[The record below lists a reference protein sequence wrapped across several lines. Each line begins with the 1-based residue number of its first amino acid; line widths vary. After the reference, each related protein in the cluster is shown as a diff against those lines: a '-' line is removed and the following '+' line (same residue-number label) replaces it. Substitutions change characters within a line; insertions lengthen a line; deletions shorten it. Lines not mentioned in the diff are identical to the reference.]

1 MFKKLLTIFVSLTL
15 ISPATPIFANEKPE
29 VLSFTASK
37 SELDTFDTSLKIEF
51 ELVVS
56 HENGISDSSTTLN
69 LGTDGK
75 YSLTTSL
82 KRTDN
87 PINFSLKK
95 VIFRGE
101 VDLPR
106 TFPAGVYEYSVN
118 GVSSNLYNGRI
129 ISSGVISAPAIRK
142 VKGAESG
149 ILLRNNGYLDLTE
162 DILNGPSYST
172 TNGQVYENPAKFLSA
187 PTPIF
192 RVGETLDPKSYYEV
206 AVDEVGLS
214 VEANTSSTCK
224 VTNNILVFTG
234 VGACTY
240 TVTTSRSKN
249 YSSQFLKDSVV
260 VDVAR
265 QPQALYIAKVPNQSA
280 ANIPINI
287 QLDPVYSSGVSNVQY
302 VFPETQSKDVCD
314 VSGYILRIIS
324 GGVCKLTYM
333 SSGND
338 KFLPS
343 SLYTQEIIVERKS
356 QSINFQV
363 PASLNSNQKNLRLN
377 ATSSS
382 GAPVLFSSDSQDIC
396 TIKGDYLYLTKA
408 GVCKITATQTGTA
421 FFEPISELKTI
432 SILAESRKSK
442 CDSTKKGK
450 IKKLKKCK

>member
-15 ISPATPIFANEKPE
+15 ISPIAPIFANEKPE
-29 VLSFTASK
+29 ALSLIASK
-37 SELDTFDTSLKIEF
+37 NELDTFDASLKIEF
-51 ELVVS
+51 ELVVF

-69 LGTDGK
+69 LGMDGK
-75 YSLTTSL
+75 YSLTASL

-87 PINFSLKK
+87 PISFSLKK

-101 VDLPR
+101 VELPR
-106 TFPAGVYEYSVN
+106 TFPAGVYDYSVN

-129 ISSGVISAPAIRK
+129 ISSGIISAPAIRN

-192 RVGETLDPKSYYEV
+192 RVGETLDPKTYFEV
-206 AVDEVGLS
+206 TVDEVSLS
-214 VEANTSSTCK
+214 IVANTLSTCK
-224 VTNNILVFTG
+224 VTNNILVFTE

-249 YSSQFLKDSVV
+249 YSSQTLKDSIVI
-260 VDVAR
+260 DVAR
-265 QPQALYIAKVPNQSA
+265 EPQELYIAKVPNQSA

-287 QLDPVYSSGVSNVQY
+287 QLNSVYSSGDSNVQY

-314 VSGYILRIIS
+314 VSGFILRIVS
-324 GGVCKLTYM
+324 GGVCKLTYK

-343 SLYTQEIIVERKS
+343 SNYTQEIIVERKS
-356 QSINFQV
+356 QSIEFLT
-363 PASLNSNQKNLRLN
+363 PASLNLNQKNLRLT
-377 ATSSS
+377 AKASS
-382 GAPVLFSSDSQDIC
+382 GAPVIFLSNSQDFC
-396 TIKGDYLYLTKA
+396 TIIGDYLYLTKV
-408 GVCKITATQTGTA
+408 GICKITATQAGTA
-421 FFEPISELKTI
+421 YFEPISELKTI

-442 CDSTKKGK
+442 CDATKKSK